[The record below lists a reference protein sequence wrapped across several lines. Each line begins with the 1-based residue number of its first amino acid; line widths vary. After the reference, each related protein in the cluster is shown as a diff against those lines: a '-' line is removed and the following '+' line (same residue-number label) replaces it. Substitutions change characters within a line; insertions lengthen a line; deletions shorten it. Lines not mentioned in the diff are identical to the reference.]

1 MKQLRPLFILALLFG
16 VFYACSDDTN
26 EEDPTPQLTYN
37 IQNFANGAVATQ
49 NDTGDTE
56 SLGVAQPI
64 PALNSPE
71 AYPVNMPVIIFFND
85 KLFLNS
91 LDGNFTVTNNGNV
104 VGGNISIGE
113 ASNGFA
119 VLTFTPYDPYST
131 NSEVIVTLNTG
142 LQDDG
147 GNGLDS
153 EYVLTFTVSDF
164 SSGSFDS
171 NSSFENVNDGILF
184 VGDGAVAT
192 GAIGCLSA
200 TDGSNYALITS
211 GTELVS
217 SDSAVGGTSSL
228 ALLGPINSNISSVSF
243 NYNFLSAEFQ
253 EYVGSQFDDSFV
265 ATIVGPNGAYVE
277 VVNTVNLIGT
287 NNTQCLD
294 FPGFPDNGDSYAGET
309 GWLSETLNFSQVG
322 SPAYVIFTVTDVGDS
337 AFSSIVALD
346 EVNFN

>member
-1 MKQLRPLFILALLFG
+1 LALSF
-16 VFYACSDDTN
+16 VFFYSCSDDTN
-26 EEDPTPQLTYN
+26 EEEPTPQLTYN

-85 KLFLNS
+85 KLYLNS
-91 LDGNFTVTNNGNV
+91 LEDNFTVTNNGNI

-119 VLTFTPYDPYST
+119 VLMFTPYDPYT
-131 NSEVIVTLNTG
+131 PNSQVSVELKANI
-142 LQDDG
+142 QDDG
-147 GNGLDS
+147 GNGLDADF
-153 EYVLTFTVSDF
+153 VLSFEVSNF

-192 GAIGCLSA
+192 APIGCLSA
-200 TDGSNYALITS
+200 TDGNNYALISS
-211 GTELVS
+211 GDALVS
-217 SDSAVGGTSSL
+217 SDSAVGNASSL
-228 ALLGPINSNISSVSF
+228 AILGPINSNISSVTF

-265 ATIVGPNGAYVE
+265 ATVVGPNGAYVE
-277 VVNTVNLIGT
+277 VVNTVNLVGN
-287 NNTQCLD
+287 NNTECLG
-294 FPGFPDNGDSYAGET
+294 FPNFPDNGDSYAGET
-309 GWLSETLNFSQVG
+309 GWITETLNFAQVG
-322 SPAYVIFTVTDVGDS
+322 SPAYIIFTVTDVSDTI
-337 AFSSIVALD
+337 FSSIVSLD